1 MGLDVYMKSVGL
13 DTNDIQ
19 KLDSHNIMTQC
30 DLTKI
35 QKTNSKI
42 QTDSICIK
50 DNTNLVPQSS

>member
-1 MGLDVYMKSVGL
+1 MKSVGL

>member
-1 MGLDVYMKSVGL
+1 VGLDVYMKSVGL

-42 QTDSICIK
+42 CAEEEKCVYQW
-50 DNTNLVPQSS
+50 LW